1 MCGVSWAQRHLT
13 AAGVYSDGSDC
24 GYSVVERLS
33 ASAESTESHIDS
45 GGLTQSQGEPTWGR
59 RSIQGSIG
67 TLWICASFSELY
79 SPALSKR
86 ADSSESLY
94 LVQYADV
101 RLVTYGSFGLTELQ
115 VL

>member
-45 GGLTQSQGEPTWGR
+45 GGLTQSQGEPRGGGGA
-59 RSIQGSIG
+59 SGGASAPCGSIHPSVK
-67 TLWICASFSELY
+67 IIVQRSASEQTHMSHCIWY
-79 SPALSKR
+79 SK
-86 ADSSESLY
+86 
-94 LVQYADV
+94 QM
-101 RLVTYGSFGLTELQ
+101 
-115 VL
+115 